1 MDSHTVFGGPLN
13 LQVPNIICFPV
24 MKTQNITMGPIVGNS
39 VELVQNVLHII
50 KLSIKKR
57 KQYSNAIQN
66 NYKLQKKSDLQ
77 CHNSNHLNV
86 TL

>member
-39 VELVQNVLHII
+39 VDLVQNFLHII
-50 KLSIKKR
+50 NLSIKK
-57 KQYSNAIQN
+57 KENNIAMQYKTTINYKKRATYNAIT
-66 NYKLQKKSDLQ
+66 
-77 CHNSNHLNV
+77 V
-86 TL
+86 IT